1 LADWEGYSKA
11 HNINVETLLLNGKYD
26 EVTNSCIEPWHK
38 AIPNVKWV
46 TLEN

>member
-11 HNINVETLLLNGKYD
+11 PNINVETLLLNGKYD

-38 AIPNVKWV
+38 AIPKVKWV